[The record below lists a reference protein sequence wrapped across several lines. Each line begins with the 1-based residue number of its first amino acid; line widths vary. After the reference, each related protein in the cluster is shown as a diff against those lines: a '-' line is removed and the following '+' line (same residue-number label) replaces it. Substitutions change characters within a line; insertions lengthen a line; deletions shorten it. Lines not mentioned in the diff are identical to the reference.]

1 MVARFV
7 RDEEVAGSNPVTPTS
22 RKAALARGYISDQG
36 SDPFVATAQPRPV
49 VILIDRL
56 QPGEGAQ

>member
-1 MVARFV
+1 L
-7 RDEEVAGSNPVTPTS
+7 T
-22 RKAALARGYISDQG
+22 RGYISDQG